1 MNDIRHL
8 NIVLHNSEYHF
19 SDTELR
25 LQLDSLLDVDLRNH
39 CKNCKIKEIIDKVGK
54 ATDTEKQ
61 IAEARLTCWIS
72 EVCKLAE
79 ECVHDTKCY
88 LEAAED
94 VQRAAKRQALSHP
107 SHNTNNNMSTK
118 DHPSS
123 SSSASTTSL

>member
-61 IAEARLTCWIS
+61 IAEAHLTCWIS

-79 ECVHDTKCY
+79 ERVHDTKCY

-94 VQRAAKRQALSHP
+94 VQRAAKRQDLYKGNLS
-107 SHNTNNNMSTK
+107 
-118 DHPSS
+118 
-123 SSSASTTSL
+123 L